1 MVTVHFYP
9 ANRSISIRRG
19 FTILDAARLAG
30 VVIDSPCDGVETCG
44 KCRVR
49 LDEAS
54 LTQIVRRGA
63 HHLSKDEE
71 ADGHVLACAAEIIG
85 DIAVRI
91 PENGADKS
99 MKITSHGRK
108 ASVNLA
114 PWVTKEYSAGK
125 GVTSIMAGG
134 RFIGQEEGDT
144 GAESYGLVVDI
155 GTTTLVVSLVD
166 LGDGK
171 ELAVASALNP
181 QSIHAQ
187 DVLSRIRFASEV
199 KGLEE
204 MRKGVIDEINRL
216 TRQAA
221 EETGLSQKRIYET
234 VFSGNT
240 CMLHLAAGVD
250 PASLGRYP
258 YTPLLTGGEYLDG
271 AAMGLDI
278 SPFGIVYLPPVISA
292 YVGADITSGILATRL
307 HEERETTL
315 FVDIGTNGEMAIA
328 RDGRLWSTSTAAGPA
343 FEGMNIS
350 SGMRAGEGAIERFA
364 IAADGE
370 VAIGVIGGTDATG
383 ICGSGLLD
391 IVAELVTAGVI
402 AANGRFVSA
411 QSDSIPEQLKERL
424 VEKNGKTVFLINDK
438 IWLTQKDIRQVQLAK
453 GAVRAGIQLLLRHT
467 GMTETAVEKVL
478 IAGSFG
484 YHLRAESLVAIG
496 LLPPEFKDRIEFVGN
511 TSKTG
516 GETFL
521 LNRDSREEMERL
533 VHEVEVVELANC
545 QDFDKVFVAA
555 LPF

>member
-1 MVTVHFYP
+1 MK
-9 ANRSISIRRG
+9 
-19 FTILDAARLAG
+19 
-30 VVIDSPCDGVETCG
+30 CG

-54 LTQIVRRGA
+54 LTRIVRRGA

-71 ADGHVLACAAEIIG
+71 ADGYVLACATEMTC
-85 DIAVRI
+85 DIAVHI
-91 PENGADKS
+91 PDRGDDKS
-99 MKITSHGRK
+99 LKITSHGRK
-108 ASVNLA
+108 ASVALD
-114 PWVTKEYSAGK
+114 PWVTKEYSAVEGATA
-125 GVTSIMAGG
+125 VLAGG
-134 RFIGQEEGDT
+134 RVVGLEKGDT
-144 GAESYGLVVDI
+144 TAESYGLVVDI

-181 QSIHAQ
+181 QSINAQ
-187 DVLSRIRFASEV
+187 DVLSRIRFASEA

-204 MRKGVIDEINRL
+204 MRQGVIDEINRL
-216 TRQAA
+216 ARQVA
-221 EETGLSQKRIYET
+221 EKTGFSRERIYET

-240 CMLHLAAGVD
+240 CMLHLASGVD

-258 YTPLLTGGEYLDG
+258 YTPLLTGGEYLDS
-271 AAMGLDI
+271 AATGLDI
-278 SPFGIVYLPPVISA
+278 SPFGIIYLPPIISA

-328 RDGRLWSTSTAAGPA
+328 GDGRLWSTSTAAGPA

-350 SGMRAGEGAIERFA
+350 FGMRAGEGAIERFA
-364 IAADGE
+364 ITADGD
-370 VAIGVIGGTDATG
+370 VTIGVIGDTDATV

-391 IVAELVTAGVI
+391 IVAEMVTAGVI
-402 AANGRFVSA
+402 AANGRFVSP
-411 QSDSIPEQLKERL
+411 QSASIPEKLKARL
-424 VEKNGKTVFLINDK
+424 VEKNGKTVFLITDMV
-438 IWLTQKDIRQVQLAK
+438 WLTQKDIRQVQLAK
-453 GAVRAGIQLLLRHT
+453 GAIRAGIQLLLRHT
-467 GMTETAVEKVL
+467 GMTEAAVEKVL

-484 YHLRAESLVAIG
+484 YHLRAESLIAIG
-496 LLPPEFKDRIEFVGN
+496 LLPPEFEERIEFVGN

-521 LNRDSREEMERL
+521 LNRNSRDEMERL
-533 VHEVEVVELANC
+533 VREVEVVELANC
-545 QDFDKVFVAA
+545 QDFNKVFVAA